1 METISHED
9 IDGQRWI
16 RLSGELDQSE
26 VLDLK
31 GHFDAAVQGAE
42 GNVVI
47 DLGGVAYM
55 GTLGVG
61 LLVTT
66 QQRLSK
72 DGRTLKLANVP
83 VGIERTFVTMALET
97 FFERVDS

>member
-9 IDGQRWI
+9 IDGRRWI
-16 RLSGELDQSE
+16 RLTGELDQSE
-26 VLDLK
+26 VLELK
-31 GHFDAAVQGAE
+31 GDFDAAVQGAE
-42 GNVVI
+42 ADVVV

-72 DGRTLKLANVP
+72 EGRALKLANVP
-83 VGIERTFVTMALET
+83 VGIEQTFETMALET
-97 FFERVDS
+97 FFERMES